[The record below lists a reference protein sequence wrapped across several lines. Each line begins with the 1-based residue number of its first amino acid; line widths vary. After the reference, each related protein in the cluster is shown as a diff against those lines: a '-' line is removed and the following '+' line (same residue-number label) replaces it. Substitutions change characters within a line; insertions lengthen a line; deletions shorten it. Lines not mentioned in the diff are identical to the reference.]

1 MCKEHN
7 MAPLDSHTQV
17 SGEMTR
23 ALRTRKKGKI
33 YCTLLKPS
41 TQITYITT
49 SSPDFKLLTQARP
62 FRIAIVSCAFSLFN
76 PNRLYPEGLQQRAL
90 LFRHDFHPRCRAPR
104 CKGYLRGS
112 EASEPVLIT
121 KPGTAGHTRY
131 LPGPCQARYPGGSRG
146 APGGLPAA

>member
-1 MCKEHN
+1 MCGKHN
-7 MAPLDSHTQV
+7 MAPLDSHTQI

-33 YCTLLKPS
+33 YCRLLKPS
-41 TQITYITT
+41 TQITYIITT

-90 LFRHDFHPRCRAPR
+90 LFHHDFHPSCDARATCEARRLPSRCSLQSRARP
-104 CKGYLRGS
+104 CTRGTCPDLARS
-112 EASEPVLIT
+112 
-121 KPGTAGHTRY
+121 GT
-131 LPGPCQARYPGGSRG
+131 PGGSRG
-146 APGGLPAA
+146 VPGGFPPA